1 MKCLCGV
8 RLFTVCT
15 PLTLNDVTVHEIEQT
30 VKKQEQQQQGTISLT
45 LKTVSYP
52 QIAKKDA
59 ESSLLLFR
67 CVSSKHGNVKIVS
80 LTLKRQLQIK
90 RLRDL

>member
-15 PLTLNDVTVHEIEQT
+15 PLALNDVTVHEIEQT
-30 VKKQEQQQQGTISLT
+30 VKKQEQQQGTISLT

-67 CVSSKHGNVKIVS
+67 CVSSKRGNVEIAS
-80 LTLKRQLQIK
+80 LTLKLQLQIK

>member
-8 RLFTVCT
+8 CLFTVCT

-30 VKKQEQQQQGTISLT
+30 VKKQEQQQGTISLT

-67 CVSSKHGNVKIVS
+67 CVSSKRGNVEIAS
-80 LTLKRQLQIK
+80 LTLKLQLQIK

>member
-30 VKKQEQQQQGTISLT
+30 VKKQEQQQGTISLT

-67 CVSSKHGNVKIVS
+67 CVSSKRGNVEIAS

>member
-8 RLFTVCT
+8 CLFTVCT
-15 PLTLNDVTVHEIEQT
+15 PLALNDVTVHEIEQT
-30 VKKQEQQQQGTISLT
+30 VKKQEQQQGTISLT

-67 CVSSKHGNVKIVS
+67 CVSSKRGNVEIAS
-80 LTLKRQLQIK
+80 LTLKLQLQIK

>member
-1 MKCLCGV
+1 MSPYMKLNR
-8 RLFTVCT
+8 RL
-15 PLTLNDVTVHEIEQT
+15 
-30 VKKQEQQQQGTISLT
+30 KKQEQQQGTISLT

-59 ESSLLLFR
+59 EISLLLFR
-67 CVSSKHGNVKIVS
+67 CVSSKRGNVEIAS
-80 LTLKRQLQIK
+80 LTLKLQLQIK

>member
-15 PLTLNDVTVHEIEQT
+15 PLALNDVTVHEIEQT
-30 VKKQEQQQQGTISLT
+30 VKKQEQQQGTISLT

-67 CVSSKHGNVKIVS
+67 CVSSKRGNAVEIAS
-80 LTLKRQLQIK
+80 LTLKLQLQIK

>member
-1 MKCLCGV
+1 M
-8 RLFTVCT
+8 RLFTLCT

-30 VKKQEQQQQGTISLT
+30 VKKQEQQQGTISLT

-67 CVSSKHGNVKIVS
+67 CVSSKHGNVEIAS